1 MTDLIRAA
9 QSGNIGRVRELLD
22 MGVDPNEVRE
32 WNDNY
37 TALFHSNNNLNIME
51 ILLNNGANPN
61 ITNSSNEIP
70 LMYAVFS
77 NNIDSV
83 KLLLKYG
90 SDPYLRDIDGNSS
103 LMLAR
108 SDGNDEIV
116 SLIENHILRQTAKQN
131 LALSKSMN
139 PRLRY
144 DTPLQYLDNDTM
156 TRIMGH
162 TRRYI
167 PKVSMRMIDEYHS
180 DKLTKAKQ
188 RLSTMRGMRDSRSVF
203 SHLREPKLIK
213 DILENLSRHNPNT
226 GVHNR
231 IRQSGR
237 GYSLKKRSKMP
248 YKYN

>member
-1 MTDLIRAA
+1 MTDLITAVTN
-9 QSGNIGRVRELLD
+9 GNIGRIRELLD
-22 MGVDPNEVRE
+22 MGVDPNEV
-32 WNDNY
+32 NTVNY
-37 TALFHSNNNLNIME
+37 SPLFYAENNLNIMK
-51 ILLNNGANPN
+51 ILLENGANPN
-61 ITNSSNEIP
+61 NASPGMNEIP
-70 LMYAVFS
+70 LMHAVLLDH
-77 NNIDSV
+77 IDSV

-108 SDGNDEIV
+108 SEGNDEIV

-139 PRLRY
+139 RRLGY